1 MYGLLALGLV
11 GSPLSP
17 SSRANTN
24 VSVANMKSPAV
35 VHGAAQS
42 PLPVGGRLR
51 PIPPLED
58 PRAVLP
64 TRTPLFASFLDSVRM
79 PGVDFVQ
86 SPCVPD
92 YQYASLDGMFADL
105 SFPRTPASF

>member
-1 MYGLLALGLV
+1 MYGLLALGMV
-11 GSPLSP
+11 GSPISP
-17 SSRANTN
+17 PSL
-24 VSVANMKSPAV
+24 ANMKSPAM
-35 VHGAAQS
+35 QS
-42 PLPVGGRLR
+42 PLPAGARLR
-51 PIPPLED
+51 PLAPLED

-92 YQYASLDGMFADL
+92 YQFASLDGMFAEL
-105 SFPRTPASF
+105 SFPQTPESF

>member
-17 SSRANTN
+17 SARMNA
-24 VSVANMKSPAV
+24 KSPAV
-35 VHGAAQS
+35 AS
-42 PLPVGGRLR
+42 PLPAGARLR
-51 PIPPLED
+51 PIAPLED
-58 PRAVLP
+58 PRAVMP